1 MSASGKISFADG
13 VVDYYARHVTPV
25 EARVMKRFCR
35 FHRYGHLT
43 TFFNGMSRLGDG
55 PLWGLL
61 GIALL
66 AADPREYGSIV
77 AVLALAIAVNVAIFT
92 TVKKLVGCPRP
103 FETWDH
109 LKCIML
115 PPDRFSF
122 PSGHTM
128 TSFTVLGV
136 LHGPLPGVCLLILP
150 AAVAIGLSRV
160 YLGLHYPTDVLIGA
174 LLGSMT
180 GLVVGG
186 ALLNL
191 VRFS

>member
-13 VVDYYARHVTPV
+13 LVEYYARHVTPV

-35 FHRYGHLT
+35 LHRYGRLT
-43 TFFNGMSRLGDG
+43 VFFKGMSRLGDG

-66 AADPREYGSIV
+66 AADPRGYGPIV
-77 AVLALAIAVNVAIFT
+77 ALLALAIAVNVAIFT
-92 TVKKLVGCPRP
+92 TVKKLVGRPRP
-103 FETWDH
+103 FEAWDH

-128 TSFTVLGV
+128 TAFTVLGV

-150 AAVAIGLSRV
+150 AAVAIGVSRV

-174 LLGSMT
+174 LLGVMI
-180 GLVVGG
+180 GLSLSGYAAG
-186 ALLNL
+186 LI
-191 VRFS
+191 

>member
-13 VVDYYARHVTPV
+13 MVDYYARYVTPV
-25 EARVMKRFCR
+25 EARVMKCFCR
-35 FHRYGHLT
+35 LHRYGWLT
-43 TFFNGMSRLGDG
+43 AFFKGMSRLGDG

-61 GIALL
+61 GIAML
-66 AADPREYGSIV
+66 AADPREYGPIV
-77 AVLALAIAVNVAIFT
+77 ALLALAIAVNVAIFT
-92 TVKKLVGCPRP
+92 TVKKLVGRPRP

-136 LHGPLPGVCLLILP
+136 LYGPLPGVFLLILP

-174 LLGSMT
+174 LLGAMI
-180 GLVVGG
+180 GLSLSGYAAG
-186 ALLNL
+186 LI
-191 VRFS
+191 

>member
-1 MSASGKISFADG
+1 MSVSGKISFTDG
-13 VVDYYARHVTPV
+13 VVDYYARYVTPV
-25 EARVMKRFCR
+25 EARVMKRFCVL
-35 FHRYGHLT
+35 HRYGWLT
-43 TFFNGMSRLGDG
+43 AFFKGMSRLGDG
-55 PLWGLL
+55 SLWGLL

-66 AADPREYGSIV
+66 VADPHGHGPIV
-77 AVLALAIAVNVAIFT
+77 VTLALAIAVNVAIFSS
-92 TVKKLVGCPRP
+92 VKKLVGRPRP

-128 TSFTVLGV
+128 TAFTVLGV
-136 LHGPLPGVCLLILP
+136 LYGPLPGVFLLILP

-174 LLGSMT
+174 LLGAMT
-180 GLVVGG
+180 GLSLSGYAAG
-186 ALLNL
+186 LI
-191 VRFS
+191 